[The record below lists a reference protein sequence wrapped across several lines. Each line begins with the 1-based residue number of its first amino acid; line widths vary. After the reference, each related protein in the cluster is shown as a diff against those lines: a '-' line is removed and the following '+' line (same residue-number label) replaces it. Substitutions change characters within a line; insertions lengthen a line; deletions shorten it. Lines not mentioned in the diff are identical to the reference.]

1 MNRSTYLIAGFAAM
15 TLMAAAPADA
25 KTGTSAGTADV
36 ATHAAEAGPT
46 GGATKARQP
55 LICRRWANTGSR
67 IAKQKACHTAEEWK
81 RIEDG
86 DY

>member
-1 MNRSTYLIAGFAAM
+1 MNGSHYLMSGLAAM
-15 TLMAAAPADA
+15 MLMAGAPADA
-25 KTGTSAGTADV
+25 KTGTSASAANV
-36 ATHAAEAGPT
+36 ATNGTEAAPY

>member
-1 MNRSTYLIAGFAAM
+1 MNRSHYLMSGLAAM
-15 TLMAAAPADA
+15 MLMAAAPADA
-25 KTGTSAGTADV
+25 KTGTSAVIADV
-36 ATHAAEAGPT
+36 ATNGTEAAPY